1 MKPSLKIGKHKVGA
15 GQPVYI
21 VAEMSANHNQNY
33 EEAVGILQAA
43 KACGADAVKLQ
54 TYTADTM
61 TLDSNNQH
69 FRIGKGTVWEGQTL
83 HQLYGQAY
91 TPWEWQPRLQKEA
104 QKLGL
109 DLFSSAFDFSAVDF
123 LEDMGIPAHKVASFE
138 LVDIPL
144 IQKMAETGKPII
156 MSTGMASLNEIEEA
170 VKAAR
175 QAGARQ
181 IALLKCTSAYPAKL
195 EDMNLNA
202 IPDLAKRFKVVAGIS
217 DHTMGLTVPVAAVAL
232 GARIIEKHLTLS
244 RAVAGPDASFS
255 LEPKE
260 FKEMVQAVR
269 ETEKALGQIHYGPG
283 KDEKN
288 CLIFRRSLFAAEN
301 IQKGEKF
308 TEKNI
313 RSIRPASGLHTRYWE
328 MLLGKRAPKNI
339 AKGSPLTKDLLK

>member
-1 MKPSLKIGKHKVGA
+1 MNPYLKIGKRKVG
-15 GQPVYI
+15 GDQPVYI

-33 EEAVGILQAA
+33 EEAVRILQAA
-43 KACGADAVKLQ
+43 KECGADAVKLQ

-61 TLDSNNQH
+61 TLDLNNEH
-69 FRIGKGTVWEGQTL
+69 FRIGEGTVWKGQTL
-83 HQLYGQAY
+83 YQLYGQAY

-109 DLFSSAFDFSAVDF
+109 DLFSSPFDFSAVEF
-123 LEDMGIPAHKVASFE
+123 LKQMSIPVYKVASFE

-144 IQKMAETGKPII
+144 IQKMAKTGKPMI
-156 MSTGMASLNEIEEA
+156 MSTGMATLDEIEEA

-202 IPDLAKRFKVVAGIS
+202 LPDLAKRFKVVIGIS
-217 DHTMGLTVPVAAVAL
+217 DHTMGLTVPIAAVAL

-244 RAVAGPDASFS
+244 RSVSGPDASFS
-255 LEPKE
+255 LEPRE
-260 FKEMVQAVR
+260 FKEMIQAVR
-269 ETEKALGQIHYGPG
+269 ETEKALGQVCYGPG

-313 RSIRPASGLHTRYWE
+313 RSIRPAHGLHTRYWGK
-328 MLLGKRAPKNI
+328 LLGKKAPRNI
-339 AKGSPLTKDLLK
+339 AKGSPLTKDLL